1 MGHVHLTVHDL
12 QGTEDFYTTL
22 IPLGLKSDYS
32 GQAKFFASGDYHHH
46 LGSNTWAGKE
56 LPAPI
61 AGQLGMAYYEWIVPS
76 EAELTALVER
86 LDEKNYPYTQ
96 ENGTV
101 IVKDNSGIEMRV
113 VVG

>member
-1 MGHVHLTVHDL
+1 
-12 QGTEDFYTTL
+12 
-22 IPLGLKSDYS
+22 
-32 GQAKFFASGDYHHH
+32 
-46 LGSNTWAGKE
+46 
-56 LPAPI
+56 
-61 AGQLGMAYYEWIVPS
+61 MAYYEWIVPS